1 MSWDRIV
8 DWDRIAADLTM
19 DEGALLDIL
28 ILDTSL
34 EDWQRVLDAVRDWT
48 PAPALT
54 LGGEPMDLP
63 ERVEE
68 IFRRSQ
74 DQDESALL
82 SLVVGGG
89 AFNCHFFWEGEI
101 EFDLDP
107 KEVTEPAHLDALISF
122 MSLLGDTTGKPV
134 LLTVASSP
142 DGVMFRYSPDTR
154 KLEWRKFEW
163 VTLEIWSMSALGG
176 KRT

>member
-1 MSWDRIV
+1 MSCDRIV

-34 EDWQRVLDAVRDWT
+34 EDWQRVLDAVREWT

-68 IFRRSQ
+68 IFRLIKDR
-74 DQDESALL
+74 DQSALL
-82 SLVVGGG
+82 SFVVGGVLVD
-89 AFNCHFFWEGEI
+89 CHFFWEEEI
-101 EFDLDP
+101 EFTFDP
-107 KEVTEPAHLDALISF
+107 KEVTDPSHFDALIGF
-122 MSLLGDTTGKPV
+122 MSMLGGTTGKSV

-142 DGVMFRYSPDTR
+142 EHVMFRYSPDTR

-163 VTLEIWSMSALGG
+163 VTLES
-176 KRT
+176 